1 MESDIDSSSSEQSGV
16 EPPSSS
22 SSSSSAA
29 GAKLL
34 TPPKVLS
41 KKGATEDQLQ
51 KRKPMKKSSS
61 LEEVVADIGKG
72 RMRKRK
78 DKERF
83 EEARW
88 ERVENI
94 QKWKWTFSKVPDESK
109 KLLLDLPSR
118 NNITRLAVFSL
129 YFTDDILSSLLE
141 RRECEMATYWSPTGY
156 SLKVNLQLIKQVCP
170 LCKKIFFLLFL
181 LDSNDVFVFH
191 NRCWLSPSTS

>member
-1 MESDIDSSSSEQSGV
+1 VESDIDSSSSEQSGV
-16 EPPSSS
+16 EPSS

-29 GAKLL
+29 AGVKLL

-51 KRKPMKKSSS
+51 KRKPMKKFSS

-83 EEARW
+83 EEARC

-118 NNITRLAVFSL
+118 NNITRLAVFP
-129 YFTDDILSSLLE
+129 LLH
-141 RRECEMATYWSPTGY
+141 R
-156 SLKVNLQLIKQVCP
+156 
-170 LCKKIFFLLFL
+170 
-181 LDSNDVFVFH
+181 
-191 NRCWLSPSTS
+191 